1 MTKTDLINDI
11 IYEMSLE
18 LTKEQIDRL
27 KITMLVKMQDYEIT
41 EMYYLPSITS
51 NNNNDWLL
59 QRFLVDGVAK
69 GIKESTIKQYIR
81 AVKKLLDSTGKHYM
95 QLTGQDITDY
105 LAIKQYRDHI
115 SPNYKA
121 TLCRYYFAFFQWAYK
136 RHHIPEDIM
145 RDVDRVKSVQC
156 KKERLTDEEVEDIRD
171 ACNSL
176 KEKAVLELMLST
188 GMRVGEIAALN
199 VADVDLHRKRVNIY
213 GIKTST
219 YRTGMLTT
227 RAKKTLQDYIKSNN
241 LSEGAL
247 FRSDK
252 KPHNR
257 LPKSSLENIAKS
269 IAIRAGVNR
278 ISATV
283 HIYRKTF
290 ASILYR
296 KTKDILLV
304 SKLLGH
310 SSTAIT
316 VQYYLVDDIED
327 MQYRYNAIQ

>member
-1 MTKTDLINDI
+1 MNKADLINDI

-41 EMYYLPSITS
+41 EIHYLPSLS
-51 NNNNDWLL
+51 SNNNDWLL
-59 QRFLVDGVAK
+59 QRFFVDGIAK

-121 TLCRYYFAFFQWAYK
+121 TLCRYYFSFFQWAYK

-145 RDVDRVKSVQC
+145 RDVDRVKSIQC
-156 KKERLTDEEVEDIRD
+156 KKERLTEEEIEDIRD
-171 ACNSL
+171 ACNTIR
-176 KEKAVLELMLST
+176 EKTLLELMLST
-188 GMRVGEIAALN
+188 GMRVGEIATLN
-199 VADVDLHRKRVNIY
+199 LSDIDLHKKRISIY
-213 GIKTST
+213 GSKTNS

-227 RAKKTLQDYIKSNN
+227 RAAKTLKEYIKIFGKSD
-241 LSEGAL
+241 GPL
-247 FRSDK
+247 FRSERS
-252 KPHNR
+252 PHTR
-257 LPKSSLENIAKS
+257 LQKSSIENIAKR
-269 IAIRAGVNR
+269 IAVRAGINR
-278 ISATV
+278 INVTV
-283 HIYRKTF
+283 HVYRKTF

-296 KTKDILLV
+296 KTKDVLLV

-310 SSTAIT
+310 SNTAIT

-327 MQYRYNAIQ
+327 MQYRYNVIQ